1 MSFTGRHI
9 VLVEDDATM
18 GHSLVQRLELE
29 GARVTWVKQMV
40 RGISAIRTP
49 RHPVDA
55 VVCDIGLPD
64 GTGEDI
70 LAAVAGTITPP
81 PFLFITGQGEIG
93 QAVRLLKAGATDYL
107 TKPFELSTLLER
119 LTSVFSSA
127 MEGHDLPESVGISTL
142 ARRLEGQIKQAA
154 AADGPVL
161 VKGERG
167 LGKMRIARR
176 LLKLSGHP
184 ENGISEIN
192 GFDTSGDPDWRDLD
206 DDEALIVSGVE
217 RLPEETQRR
226 LLATVRNPDRRV
238 IVLAVTSAEGELGAG
253 GVGED
258 LYYALSPG
266 EIVVPPLRQRPEDA
280 VWLANKI
287 FNALNA
293 RRANPLS
300 GLSDLS
306 LTALR
311 EHDWPGNGREVR
323 SRVVRAVSAPNDG
336 WVHPV
341 DLFPELDVDSS
352 RLETLAEVR
361 DAAERRQIQRALV
374 RTGGQMTE
382 SARLLRVSRT
392 TLWEKMQKLNL

>member
-1 MSFTGRHI
+1 
-9 VLVEDDATM
+9 M

-40 RGISAIRTP
+40 RGISAVRTP

-119 LTSVFSSA
+119 LTSVFSAA
-127 MEGHDLPESVGISTL
+127 MQRNDFPESVGISTL
-142 ARRLEGQIKQAA
+142 AHRLEDQIAQAA
-154 AADGPVL
+154 AADSPVL

-176 LLKLSGHP
+176 LLKLSGQF

-192 GFDTSGDPDWRDLD
+192 GFETSGDPNWPELD
-206 DDEALIVSGVE
+206 DEQALIVSGVE
-217 RLPEETQRR
+217 RLPDETQRR
-226 LLATVRNPDRRV
+226 LLATVRKPDRRV
-238 IVLAVTSAEGELGAG
+238 IVLTATSVEREPSAG
-253 GVGED
+253 GVCED

-266 EIVVPPLRQRPEDA
+266 EIVVPPLRLRPEDA
-280 VWLANKI
+280 VWLATKI

-323 SRVVRAVSAPNDG
+323 SRVVRAVSALNDG

-341 DLFPELDVDSS
+341 DLFPELDVDTS

-382 SARLLRVSRT
+382 AARLLRVSRT

>member
-1 MSFTGRHI
+1 
-9 VLVEDDATM
+9 M

-40 RGISAIRTP
+40 RGISAVRTP

-119 LTSVFSSA
+119 LTSVFSAA
-127 MEGHDLPESVGISTL
+127 MQRNDFPESVGISTL
-142 ARRLEGQIKQAA
+142 AHRLEDQIARAA
-154 AADGPVL
+154 AADSPVL

-176 LLKLSGHP
+176 LLKLSGQS

-192 GFDTSGDPDWRDLD
+192 GFETSGDPNWPELD
-206 DDEALIVSGVE
+206 DEQALIVSGVE
-217 RLPEETQRR
+217 RLPDETQRR
-226 LLATVRNPDRRV
+226 LLATVRKPDRRV
-238 IVLAVTSAEGELGAG
+238 IVLTATSVEREPSAG
-253 GVGED
+253 GVCED

-266 EIVVPPLRQRPEDA
+266 EIVVPPLRLRPEDA
-280 VWLANKI
+280 VWLATKI

-341 DLFPELDVDSS
+341 DLFPELDVDTS

-382 SARLLRVSRT
+382 AARLLRVSRT